1 MINDLD
7 FSPGKITLND
17 LKLDRNIPLKN
28 QMDDLKED
36 LLQINYNDVYIID
49 VGWFQSLTKRG
60 ALKSI

>member
-49 VGWFQSLTKRG
+49 VGWYPEFNEKG